1 MTIRLPT
8 RTDNRFRLAPAV
20 PQTPWQNHKT
30 LEGFSVQGKPRKPR
44 KPQVPTIQI
53 SGDTAP
59 NHDDSVK
66 RVRHNAKRKN
76 IPSAGIEAVSPIWSS
91 AGSTA

>member
-1 MTIRLPT
+1 M
-8 RTDNRFRLAPAV
+8 
-20 PQTPWQNHKT
+20 
-30 LEGFSVQGKPRKPR
+30 PR

-53 SGDTAP
+53 NGDTAP

>member
-30 LEGFSVQGKPRKPR
+30 LEDFSMPR

-53 SGDTAP
+53 NGDTAP